1 VFEIGRFLIFL
12 FKRFEA
18 NQNRKSAAAL
28 TFVTLFAIVPL
39 MTAGYGMLTIFP
51 QFSGFLEQFHQFAF
65 ENFFPAGS
73 GDIERVLTGFAV
85 QAKNLTFVGLVLLL
99 VSAISLMF
107 TIEDAFNTIWR
118 VTRKRIGRRL
128 IAYWLV
134 ILLGPIL
141 LAVGF
146 LISSYLLS
154 SRLWVEHVESVFHL
168 GDLLI
173 RYLPLLLSVC
183 AFSLMY
189 YFLPSCKVR
198 FVHAI
203 GGGVITAC
211 LLEVGKIAFVAFLA
225 KIPSYQ
231 VVYGAFAAVPLF
243 LIWIFM
249 TWCMVLLGAE
259 IVRVIPFIQKYWAG
273 GNASQLDWALFILK
287 RLNESK
293 MKRLSREELAS
304 SLPLYNA
311 DQWEAALAILAAKGW
326 VADDLEEYV
335 LSADLNVRTVGELSE
350 LIDEKPMEKLGVVS
364 QTSPWF
370 EQLSPL
376 LIELQQHKKATLGLP
391 IAKVVSE

>member
-189 YFLPSCKVR
+189 
-198 FVHAI
+198 
-203 GGGVITAC
+203 
-211 LLEVGKIAFVAFLA
+211 
-225 KIPSYQ
+225 
-231 VVYGAFAAVPLF
+231 
-243 LIWIFM
+243 
-249 TWCMVLLGAE
+249 
-259 IVRVIPFIQKYWAG
+259 
-273 GNASQLDWALFILK
+273 
-287 RLNESK
+287 
-293 MKRLSREELAS
+293 
-304 SLPLYNA
+304 
-311 DQWEAALAILAAKGW
+311 
-326 VADDLEEYV
+326 
-335 LSADLNVRTVGELSE
+335 
-350 LIDEKPMEKLGVVS
+350 
-364 QTSPWF
+364 
-370 EQLSPL
+370 
-376 LIELQQHKKATLGLP
+376 
-391 IAKVVSE
+391 